1 MRCGDIATMPSVPH
15 GLTAATVH
23 ADPFGPVLGQV
34 LAQASD
40 SALLQARWLMALSL
54 GSHIILACFGVAL
67 PALIFLVHRHGL
79 RHDDVDALALARRLG
94 KAAAVL
100 FAVGAVSGT
109 VLSFE
114 MGILWPGMMGTFG
127 DVIGLPFALEGI
139 FFFLEAIFLGI
150 YLYGWRGLPARVH
163 LATLVPIMLSGV
175 AGTFCIVAVNA
186 WMNNPAGFDLATYA
200 ATGRVTDVDPW
211 AAMFNGNT
219 WVQFAHLLPA
229 TYVVTGFLVA
239 SVYAVGWLRGRRDR
253 LHRFGVGVG
262 VLVGCIA
269 APLQLVTGD
278 LIARNAAEVQP
289 VKFAA
294 MELIPETES
303 GVPLTIGG
311 VLVDDRVVGAIEIP
325 YLTSLLLRF
334 DPDATIT
341 GLDAVPPEDRPPEN
355 VTHLSFQL
363 MVGIGT
369 ALIGLSAWTGWVW
382 WRRRELPRS
391 RWWWWAVV
399 ASGPAAVLALEA
411 GWTTTE
417 VGRQPWIAYE
427 VMRVS
432 EAVTDQPGVGV
443 VLVSL
448 IALYVGLGLSLWFVL
463 SRMSARW
470 RAGEDVSTPYGPP
483 GSEEPWGGERRSAD
497 ASDDA
502 GAATTSGAASTRDAG
517 PTTGGR

>member
-1 MRCGDIATMPSVPH
+1 MSPLGSAV
-15 GLTAATVH
+15 LAATST
-23 ADPFGPVLGQV
+23 DLM
-34 LAQASD
+34 
-40 SALLQARWLMALSL
+40 QARWLMALSL
-54 GSHIILACFGVAL
+54 GSHIILACLGVAL
-67 PALIFLVHRHGL
+67 PAVIFIVHRRGL
-79 RHDDVDALALARRLG
+79 RDDDADALALARRLG
-94 KAAAVL
+94 KCAAVL

-139 FFFLEAIFLGI
+139 FFFLEAIFIGI
-150 YLYGWRGLPARVH
+150 YLYGWRGLPAKLH
-163 LATLVPIMLSGV
+163 LATLIPIMISGV
-175 AGTFCIVAVNA
+175 AGTFCIVTVNA
-186 WMNNPAGFDLATYA
+186 WMNNPSGFDLAEYA
-200 ATGRVTDVDPW
+200 ATGAVTDVDPW

-239 SVYAVGWLRGRRDR
+239 SVYAVGWMRGRRDR
-253 LHRFGVGVG
+253 LHRLGMGVG

-278 LIARNAAEVQP
+278 LIARNAADVQP

-303 GVPLTIGG
+303 GVPMTLGG
-311 VLVDDRVVGAIEIP
+311 VLVDGEVRGAIEIP
-325 YLTSLLLRF
+325 YLTSLILDF

-341 GLDAVPPEDRPPEN
+341 GLDSVPQADRPPEN
-355 VTHLSFQL
+355 VVHISFQL

-369 ALIGLSAWTGWVW
+369 ALIALAAWTGFVW
-382 WRRRELPRS
+382 WRRRELPTS
-391 RWWWWAVV
+391 RWWLWAVV
-399 ASGPAAVLALEA
+399 LAGPASVLALEA

-432 EAVTDQPGVGV
+432 DAVTDQPGVGV
-443 VLVSL
+443 VLWGL
-448 IALYVGLGLSLWFVL
+448 IAVYVGLGLSLWFVL

-470 RAGEDVSTPYGPP
+470 RAGEEVSTPYGPP
-483 GSEEPWGGERRSAD
+483 GAETDPVLVSGS
-497 ASDDA
+497 
-502 GAATTSGAASTRDAG
+502 TSGRRDGG
-517 PTTGGR
+517 P